1 MTRAPGRTTL
11 LVAVIGLIPSIVSAQ
26 VVESVGARALGMGGA
41 FVAVANDSTATWWN
55 PAALAAGPFLDVAVG
70 WSTADIDGSLPAHS
84 DRATSVTAAIPPF
97 GFSYYRL
104 HITDI
109 GQFRTIAGDGGDRED
124 RRVAVPDWSLSASQ
138 FGATLVHTLVS
149 DLHVGTTLKYVWAKG
164 LQGEVTGPETLTAA
178 EWLDLADNQGGG
190 GTHGGFDMDIGVL
203 AVHGPLRFGG
213 VVRNLLEA
221 ELGPVTIPRQARV
234 GVAFDAAQVSTR
246 PLMVSVDADLL
257 AYSTLF
263 GDRRVVAVG
272 GEGWG
277 LGRRLGVRAG
287 ARFNTVGL
295 EEQAYTAGASVAV
308 RSGMFVDGYVVFG
321 GAYDEGGWGVA
332 ARASF

>member
-1 MTRAPGRTTL
+1 
-11 LVAVIGLIPSIVSAQ
+11 
-26 VVESVGARALGMGGA
+26 
-41 FVAVANDSTATWWN
+41 
-55 PAALAAGPFLDVAVG
+55 
-70 WSTADIDGSLPAHS
+70 
-84 DRATSVTAAIPPF
+84 
-97 GFSYYRL
+97 
-104 HITDI
+104 
-109 GQFRTIAGDGGDRED
+109 
-124 RRVAVPDWSLSASQ
+124 VPDWSLSASQ

-149 DLHVGTTLKYVWAKG
+149 DLHVGTTLKYVWANG
-164 LQGEVTGPETLTAA
+164 LQSEVTGPETLTAS

-190 GTHGGFDMDIGVL
+190 ETHGGFDMDIGVL
-203 AVHGPLRFGG
+203 AVHGPFRFGG

-221 ELGPVTIPRQARV
+221 ELGPVAVPRQARV

-246 PLMVSVDADLL
+246 PLLVAVDADLH
-257 AYSTLF
+257 AYSTPF

-277 LGRRLGVRAG
+277 FGRRLGVRAG